1 MKPRARP
8 ASAGFSMI
16 EVLVTVVIV
25 AVGLLGLAKL
35 EAAALSNTQVSR
47 TRSLIALQ
55 AGSLAAAM
63 HANPGYWSAGV
74 AAATF
79 TIAGGVVTE
88 TSGVLSTMPSP
99 GCAAGNTCTPSV
111 LAAWDVNNWA
121 TNMNLMFPTATTT
134 VTCTTTAGSPISC
147 NLQIN
152 WSEKQVG
159 INATTAASA
168 SMQTSTEQFTLLV
181 QP

>member
-1 MKPRARP
+1 MV
-8 ASAGFSMI
+8 
-16 EVLVTVVIV
+16 EVLVTIVVV
-25 AVGLLGLAKL
+25 AIGLLGLAKL

-47 TRSLIALQ
+47 TRSLIAVQ

-74 AAATF
+74 AAPSF
-79 TIAGGVVTE
+79 SISGGVVTDA
-88 TSGVLSTMPSP
+88 SGVLATMPSP
-99 GCAAGNTCTPSV
+99 GCGPGNVCTPSV

-121 TNMNLMFPTATTT
+121 QNMNQMFPTALTT
-134 VTCTTTAGSPISC
+134 VTCTITAGSPISC

-159 INATTAASA
+159 VNLTTTASA
-168 SMQTSTEQFTLLV
+168 SLQTSTEQFTLLV